1 MAETSRHLFHFATF
15 INLKC
20 LSLKIMY
27 LFFSFFFVTYESLFY
42 KKKKKKS
49 MINSITQVRK
59 GANFY
64 VGHSSRFLLRISS
77 QSAEIVNICFRFFFL
92 VFSICVHG
100 DVWKKKKK
108 KTFACFTCNK
118 QRLFSFNFI
127 LYPMKTISCL
137 HGCRPLKLASI
148 GRAYNVYVYPPLPTS
163 NAWLENDREKTIRVL
178 TINKL

>member
-1 MAETSRHLFHFATF
+1 MAETSRQLFHFATF

-27 LFFSFFFVTYESLFY
+27 LYRRFSFSVTCESLFC
-42 KKKKKKS
+42 KKIS
-49 MINSITQVRK
+49 IINSTTQVRK

-64 VGHSSRFLLRISS
+64 VGHSSRFFLRISS
-77 QSAEIVNICFRFFFL
+77 QSAEIANICFRFFFL
-92 VFSICVHG
+92 FFSIYAARRCV
-100 DVWKKKKK
+100 KKEE

-118 QRLFSFNFI
+118 QRLFFFNFI

-148 GRAYNVYVYPPLPTS
+148 GRAYNVYVYPSLPTS
-163 NAWLENDREKTIRVL
+163 NAWLENDREKTMAL
-178 TINKL
+178 TIDINKL